1 MNKALRATGFA
12 GLLSLSIMSS
22 AAAQVVGLG
31 TTQAGGNFQMGTAI
45 AKVVSEKAGLQM
57 RTQPMSGATQYVP
70 IVSAGQLAFGISS
83 ASELSYIMQGKILNE
98 GNPSPN
104 VMMAA
109 RIAPFIL
116 GNVVVNNGPIK
127 SFADFKGQPVPVGL
141 GANPIGV
148 VTFEGMLMTE
158 GVKLSETKGVPFPS
172 FPRVYEAFKQGQIAT
187 SFGVLGAGVV
197 KEFNEV
203 YKDQGGARF
212 LSLKN
217 TPEALATLHK
227 YMPGSYLVPIRP
239 EPRYTGI
246 VEDPTYLLAY
256 DYTLFVGKDVPADT
270 VKKVLGAIYS
280 SEADLLAQ
288 GALFEGFSP
297 SKMGAEVGIPY
308 HPAAIAFY
316 KEKGVWPGK

>member
-1 MNKALRATGFA
+1 MKYPVWAA
-12 GLLSLSIMSS
+12 GLAGVLGVFVALP
-22 AAAQVVGLG
+22 AASQVVGIG

-45 AKVVSEKAGLQM
+45 AKVVSEKSGLQM

-127 SFADFKGQPVPVGL
+127 KFADMKGQPVPVGL

-148 VTFEGMLMTE
+148 VTFEGMLATE

-172 FPRVYEAFKQGQIAT
+172 FPRVYEAFKQGQIVT

-203 YKDQGGARF
+203 YKNEGGARF

-217 TPEALATLHK
+217 SPESLEILHR

-239 EPRYTGI
+239 DPRYTGI

-256 DYTLFVGKDVPADT
+256 DYTLFVGKNVPAET
-270 VKKVLGAIYS
+270 VKKVLQAIYD
-280 SEADLLAQ
+280 SESDLLAQ
-288 GALFEGFSP
+288 GALFEGFSK
-297 SKMGAEVGIPY
+297 SKMSQEVGIPY
-308 HPAAIAFY
+308 HPGAEAFY
-316 KEKGVWPGK
+316 KEKGVWPKR

>member
-1 MNKALRATGFA
+1 MKYAVWAA
-12 GLLSLSIMSS
+12 GLAGVLGSLVALP
-22 AAAQVVGLG
+22 AASQVVGIG

-45 AKVVSEKAGLQM
+45 AKVVSEKSGLQM

-70 IVSAGQLAFGISS
+70 MVSAGQMGFGISS
-83 ASELSYIMQGKILNE
+83 ASELSYIMQGKVLNE

-116 GNVVVNNGPIK
+116 GNVVVNQGPIK
-127 SFADFKGQPVPVGL
+127 SFADLKGQAVPVGL
-141 GANPIGV
+141 GANPIGI
-148 VTFEGMLMTE
+148 VTFEGMLATE
-158 GVKLSETKGVPFPS
+158 GVKLSETKGIPFPS
-172 FPRVYEAFKQGQIAT
+172 FPRVYDGFKQGQIVT

-203 YKDQGGARF
+203 HKDKGGARF
-212 LSLKN
+212 LSLRN
-217 TPEALATLHK
+217 TPEALAILHK

-246 VEDPTYLLAY
+246 VDDPTYLLAY

-270 VKKVLGAIYS
+270 VKKVLQSIYD
-280 SEADLLAQ
+280 SEADLMAQ

-297 SKMGAEVGIPY
+297 SKMGADVGIPY

-316 KEKGVWPGK
+316 KEKGVWPNR